1 MSKWA
6 KLTPEQIALLG
17 TGTDRE
23 VAQKSGLSL
32 SKVVYAR
39 RNRNIPR
46 VPECRK
52 WQPKDLSALGV
63 IPDAVLAKEYG
74 VSTITVTTRRK
85 ELNIAS
91 PPRQGAWTASELT
104 LLGTMPDKDV
114 AQAVGRTARAVA
126 KQRVQKGITPFR
138 HPEVDH
144 TRGKIPYEEPPA
156 QVPAE
161 IAKQLGT
168 ASDAQVAAR
177 LELSQPQVRRLRK
190 KLGVAAHMAMKRW
203 TPAEVAMLGTA
214 TDKAI
219 AKRLGRT
226 RASVLYARTDRGIAA
241 YKG

>member
-23 VAQKSGLSL
+23 VAQKCGLSL
-32 SKVVYAR
+32 STVVYAR
-39 RNRNIPR
+39 RYRNIPR
-46 VPECRK
+46 VPECWK
-52 WQPKDLSALGV
+52 WKPKDLSALGV
-63 IPDAVLAKEYG
+63 IPDAVLAKQYG
-74 VSTITVTTRRK
+74 VSTSTVTTRRK

-114 AQAVGRTARAVA
+114 AQAIGRTAKAVA
-126 KQRVQKGITPFR
+126 KQRVQKGIMPFR
-138 HPEVDH
+138 HAEVDQ
-144 TRGKIPYEEPPA
+144 TRAKIPYAEPPA

-161 IAKQLGT
+161 IAELLGT
-168 ASDAQVAAR
+168 ASDAQVADR
-177 LELSQPQVRRLRK
+177 LGMSQPQVRRLRK
-190 KLGVAAHMAMKRW
+190 KLGISAHMAMKRW
-203 TPAEVAMLGTA
+203 TPAEVALLGTA
-214 TDKAI
+214 PDKAI

-226 RASVLYARTDRGIAA
+226 RASVLYARMDRGIAA